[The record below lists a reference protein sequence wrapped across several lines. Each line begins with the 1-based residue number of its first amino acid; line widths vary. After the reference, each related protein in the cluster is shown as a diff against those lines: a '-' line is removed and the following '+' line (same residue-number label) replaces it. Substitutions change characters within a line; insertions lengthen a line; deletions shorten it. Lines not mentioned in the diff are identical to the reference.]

1 MNKSGRSPGPRPLAL
16 CVLLALSI
24 ALYLILIQ
32 VFPAG
37 NDFTPLLSVWLI
49 SFLPYLAACLIVLV
63 TKPAMGGWRWAE
75 LAIIFAGALVMRVLL
90 LPLSPLLSHDSWRY
104 VWDARVT
111 LHGYSP
117 YVYAPADPILSRLRD
132 NLIFVQSRFR
142 NVPTIYPP
150 GAQAIF
156 VLSYLLAPGNLFFLK
171 GIFVG
176 FDMVTCGALALL
188 LMRKGLDPSRVVI
201 YAWSPLPVVEFA
213 IQGHLDAATITF
225 TVLAVLSAMS
235 NRRGARALTGFL
247 IGMATLTKIYPILLL
262 VAVAR
267 RREWT
272 LKQPALLLTCFAT
285 IIAGYLPFYV
295 LGHGQVLG
303 FFLTYA
309 GENTTN
315 SGVVPQVIYW
325 LWKHFPLG
333 LQLPTIVFVEHSVD
347 LVVLGIV
354 ALVVLVLRLC
364 ERISVEAAALALI
377 GTALVISPH
386 IFPWYTTALLPWVA
400 VLAGRLLIDK
410 RPSGKGL
417 ATAMAWYFTCTVLVG
432 YWNSLDWRIYYALV
446 YDVVLLGLAVAV
458 VAQVRKVARKS
469 PDQRKDD
476 SESDMDIFS
485 AKSKI

>member
-1 MNKSGRSPGPRPLAL
+1 MMNKLDQSPWWRSLAL
-16 CVLLALSI
+16 SVLLSLSI
-24 ALYLILIQ
+24 ALYLILIHVVPQ
-32 VFPAG
+32 G
-37 NDFTPLLSVWLI
+37 NDFTTFLSVWMI
-49 SFLPYLAACLIVLV
+49 TFLPYIAACALVLV
-63 TKPAMGGWRWAE
+63 TKPVMGGWRWAE
-75 LAIIFAGALVMRVLL
+75 LAIIFAGAFAMRVML
-90 LPLSPLLSHDSWRY
+90 LPLPPLLSHDSWRY

-117 YVYAPADPILSRLRD
+117 YVYAPGNPILSSLTD
-132 NLIFVQSRFR
+132 KLIFNESRFR

-156 VLSYLLAPGNLFFLK
+156 VLSYLLAPSNLFFLK

-188 LMRKGLDPSRVVI
+188 LMRKGLDPRRVVI
-201 YAWSPLPVVEFA
+201 YAWCPLPIVEFA

-225 TVLAVLSAMS
+225 TVLAVLSATS

-247 IGMATLTKIYPILLL
+247 IGMAALTKIYPILLL

-272 LKQPALLLTCFAT
+272 LKQPLLLLTCFAT
-285 IIAGYLPFYV
+285 IIVGYLPFYV

-325 LWKHFPLG
+325 LWKRFPLG
-333 LQLPTIVFVEHSVD
+333 LQLSTIVVLEQSVD

-354 ALVVLVLRLC
+354 ALVVMVLRLR
-364 ERISVEAAALALI
+364 ERISIEAAALALI
-377 GTALVISPH
+377 GTTFAISPH
-386 IFPWYTTALLPWVA
+386 IFPWYATALLPWVA
-400 VLAGRLLIDK
+400 TLAGRLWIDK

-446 YDVVLLGLAVAV
+446 YDVVLLGLAVAI
-458 VAQVRKVARKS
+458 VAEVRRVRATSLNLQATSR
-469 PDQRKDD
+469 DV
-476 SESDMDIFS
+476 
-485 AKSKI
+485 

>member
-1 MNKSGRSPGPRPLAL
+1 MQASRVLEPAATSVPHKHPWRRSLAL
-16 CVLLALSI
+16 CVLLSLSI
-24 ALYLILIQ
+24 ALYLILIHVYPQ
-32 VFPAG
+32 G
-37 NDFTPLLSVWLI
+37 NDTTPFLSVWMM
-49 SFLPYLAACLIVLV
+49 SFLPYIAACIIILV
-63 TKPAMGGWRWAE
+63 TKPVMGGWRWAE
-75 LAIIFAGALVMRVLL
+75 LALIFAGAFVMRVLL
-90 LPLSPLLSHDSWRY
+90 LPLPPLLSHDSWRY

-117 YVYAPADPILSRLRD
+117 YVYAPADPFLSSLRD

-156 VLSYLLAPGNLFFLK
+156 VLSYLLAPSNLFFLK

-188 LMRKGLDPSRVVI
+188 LMRKGLDPRRVII
-201 YAWSPLPVVEFA
+201 YAWCPLPIVEFA
-213 IQGHLDAATITF
+213 VQGHLDAAAITF
-225 TVLAVLSAMS
+225 TVLAVLSATS

-262 VAVAR
+262 VAVVR
-267 RREWT
+267 RRELT
-272 LKQPALLLTCFAT
+272 LKQPQLLLTCVAT
-285 IIAGYLPFYV
+285 IIVGYLPFYV

-333 LQLPTIVFVEHSVD
+333 LQLPAVIFLEHCAD

-354 ALVVLVLRLC
+354 ALVVLLLRLR
-364 ERISVEAAALALI
+364 ERINMEAAALALI
-377 GTALVISPH
+377 GTALAISPH

-400 VLAGRLLIDK
+400 ILASRLWIDK

-446 YDVVLLGLAVAV
+446 YDVVLLGLAVAL
-458 VAQVRKVARKS
+458 VAQVRAVRATSLNPQAPSR
-469 PDQRKDD
+469 DV
-476 SESDMDIFS
+476 
-485 AKSKI
+485 